1 VQSQNISVKKT
12 AADHTHKEHHPTVL
26 HTENS
31 NSKLKILWLIPAY
44 SGLSPS
50 GSKTQHSKLLK
61 QNIYEGYTVKSMNTP
76 TKIS

>member
-1 VQSQNISVKKT
+1 MQSQNISVKKT
-12 AADHTHKEHHPTVL
+12 AADQTHKEHHPTVL

-31 NSKLKILWLIPAY
+31 NSKLKILWLIPAN

-61 QNIYEGYTVKSMNTP
+61 QNIYGDTMSKV
-76 TKIS
+76 